1 MPTTFFDGAI
11 RLRTDS
17 NKIIRRAGAPRIDR
31 GEFNIDDAIARKG
44 DLQPICRCDLLEQ
57 RSQQNIGISGAALI
71 ERTGEV
77 RLLLFESDI
86 GVGMRQRIS
95 AKSLTLNRDGEVVFS
110 LRHRLP
116 ARQKP

>member
-17 NKIIRRAGAPRIDR
+17 NNIIRRAGAPRINR

-44 DLQPICRCDLLEQ
+44 DLQPICRCDLLE
-57 RSQQNIGISGAALI
+57 RKSQQNIDTSKAALI
-71 ERTGEV
+71 ERRGEV
-77 RLLLFESDI
+77 RLLPFENDI
-86 GVGMRQRIS
+86 DAGMRQRIS

-110 LRHRLP
+110 LLRRLP
-116 ARQKP
+116 AQQKP